1 MDYEYIAKKQLII
14 YASIIALSTFHIH
27 VCVYVCAFIIIII
40 IIITISL
47 SLRLSI
53 RSLLEPPASLTSQR
67 ARSDPIQNPFRA
79 KQRLNPFYLPWGMR
93 GIADEIMARGDQ
105 ILIKELDRVKRLYN
119 DWNPV
124 SKAMKEVKFRLEPVR
139 SKL

>member
-1 MDYEYIAKKQLII
+1 MPILFVG
-14 YASIIALSTFHIH
+14 LT
-27 VCVYVCAFIIIII
+27 
-40 IIITISL
+40 
-47 SLRLSI
+47 LRLSI
-53 RSLLEPPASLTSQR
+53 RSLLEPPASLTSER
-67 ARSDPIQNPFRA
+67 ARSEPILNPFRA

-105 ILIKELDRVKRLYN
+105 ILIKELERVRKLYN

-124 SKAMKEVKFRLEPVR
+124 SKAMKEIKFRLEPVR

>member
-1 MDYEYIAKKQLII
+1 MCCFLLLFSPFLPFPTCCGYILFVG
-14 YASIIALSTFHIH
+14 LT
-27 VCVYVCAFIIIII
+27 
-40 IIITISL
+40 
-47 SLRLSI
+47 LRLSI
-53 RSLLEPPASLTSQR
+53 RSLLEPPASLTSER
-67 ARSDPIQNPFRA
+67 ARSEPILNPFRA

-105 ILIKELDRVKRLYN
+105 ILIKELERVKKLYN

-124 SKAMKEVKFRLEPVR
+124 SKAMKEIKFRLEPVR